1 MGKCRS
7 FPGRD
12 RRARS
17 GPMAIGIA
25 IPGFMLLDTSLHPV
39 AFSPEMLRIL
49 AYPTKPDRVKQP
61 SLFVFDKVRSSLV
74 NQQGGHDLDFV
85 KLYKSGN
92 RRYTCPIVSPRMQRE
107 WETALLDWDLA

>member
-1 MGKCRS
+1 
-7 FPGRD
+7 
-12 RRARS
+12 
-17 GPMAIGIA
+17 
-25 IPGFMLLDTSLHPV
+25 
-39 AFSPEMLRIL
+39 MLRIL

-107 WETALLDWDLA
+107 WETALLDWDLAGTIFLWCSRRSRAVQTLRSHISRKRDGGVLASGFDQQRNC